1 MNRASS
7 GPERRHVDDVDDV
20 DDFDD
25 IDPFWDNSLGF
36 RIMGQGLGF
45 GMGVQLFIGI
55 TCSDSR
61 SVLGYQFR
69 VSDNGSGFRVLYGC
83 SALYWDNM

>member
-25 IDPFWDNSLGF
+25 IDPFWDNNLGF

-45 GMGVQLFIGI
+45 LMGFQLFIGI

-61 SVLGYQFR
+61 SFWG
-69 VSDNGSGFRVLYGC
+69 
-83 SALYWDNM
+83 

>member
-25 IDPFWDNSLGF
+25 IDPFWDNNLGF

-45 GMGVQLFIGI
+45 SWVFMGFLLFTGWVF
-55 TCSDSR
+55 SSL
-61 SVLGYQFR
+61 LG
-69 VSDNGSGFRVLYGC
+69 
-83 SALYWDNM
+83 